1 MTATAV
7 GLTLGLGLLLVLL
20 AIVDPRPM
28 RSAPSWRPS
37 LPGRPVAALLASAGV
52 TTVSTRGLLSLAT
65 LAGLVAGAVM
75 LAVSGT
81 PPVAVVFG
89 LLAAYAPVALLRGRA
104 ARRRREFADL
114 WPEAVDNLASAVRA
128 GLSLPEA
135 VTQLGER
142 GPEPLRTWFR
152 DFGADY
158 LATGRFDDCL
168 GRLKDAMADPV
179 ADRVCEALRIA
190 RAVGGGDLGRVL
202 RSLSRFLRDDVR
214 TRNELESRQ
223 AWVVNGARLAVASPW
238 IVLLALS
245 FQRTVITRY
254 SSTAGVVVLV
264 TGAGCC
270 LVAYRLMLRLGQL
283 PAERRVLA

>member
-1 MTATAV
+1 VTATAV
-7 GLTLGLGLLLVLL
+7 GLTLGLGLLLILL
-20 AIVDPRPM
+20 ATLDPRPVGPQPR
-28 RSAPSWRPS
+28 RSS
-37 LPGRPVAALLASAGV
+37 LPGRPVAELLASAGV
-52 TTVSTRGLLSLAT
+52 TTVSSRGFLTLTA
-65 LAGLVAGAVM
+65 LAGLVVGAVM

-89 LLAAYAPVALLRGRA
+89 LLAAYVPVALLRGRA
-104 ARRRREFADL
+104 SRRRREFADL

-142 GPEPLRTWFR
+142 GPEPLRPWFR

-168 GRLKDAMADPV
+168 DRLKDAMADPV

-254 SSTAGVVVLV
+254 SSTAGVVVLM
-264 TGAGCC
+264 TGGGCC
-270 LVAYRLMLRLGQL
+270 LAAYRLMLRLGRL
-283 PAERRVLA
+283 PEERRVLS